1 MKEMGAQF
9 VISCMCMANHIWK
22 HPNAKIFKDL
32 QIIPQIFIQ
41 NISATASA
49 LHQLLAKEG
58 MSQSIQLRT
67 MEDLFKAYSKYSI
80 YTIDGGFHADNQVT
94 SRSAVPWKD
103 DLTPIFAIAESG
115 QGVNSLEA
123 EFESLYSLINFLQT
137 RKIQGNN
144 LLLSDRQDLVNSMNA
159 NYVRINICFNT

>member
-1 MKEMGAQF
+1 M
-9 VISCMCMANHIWK
+9 
-22 HPNAKIFKDL
+22 
-32 QIIPQIFIQ
+32 
-41 NISATASA
+41 
-49 LHQLLAKEG
+49 
-58 MSQSIQLRT
+58 
-67 MEDLFKAYSKYSI
+67 
-80 YTIDGGFHADNQVT
+80 T

-144 LLLSDRQDLVNSMNA
+144 LVLSDRQDLVNSMNA